1 MIVTIIAL
9 AITALNCFVYFA
21 PLVDYLSSEYWMA
34 RRISPKIANE
44 DLKKALP
51 DIADLTASI
60 QNTLSVLIVVL
71 RLCQVSVEYLS
82 GAIGIF
88 AVVSVVFFIGVI
100 AKPYSRVKEILSVIL
115 GITLVV
121 VFCLAI

>member
-9 AITALNCFVYFA
+9 AITILNCFVYFA
-21 PLVDYLSSEYWMA
+21 PFLDYLSSRYWSDS
-34 RRISPKIANE
+34 RISPKIANE
-44 DLKKALP
+44 DLKKSLP
-51 DIADLTASI
+51 DMADLAVSI

-71 RLCQVSVEYLS
+71 RLCQVSIEYLS

-88 AVVSVVFFIGVI
+88 AIISVMFFIGVI
-100 AKPYSRVKEILSVIL
+100 VKPYGRFKQILSVIF
-115 GITLVV
+115 GIILVA